1 MNVLERI
8 GRHAVGGRSG
18 PLARRLLARPYGRG
32 DAPRYAIIYEPTRIS
47 YSQIFP
53 FVRHAAEIERRHGLQ
68 LRFYSLKAAQKMDFG
83 RIDYVLLQLWFTRE
97 RALFDRLFER
107 IHRGG
112 ARVVAFLDSFAHN
125 DLRLAPILDAHI
137 DFYLKKSL
145 FRDRGQYHAHT
156 LGHTNLTDFY
166 SRAYGI
172 AETETQ
178 WMIPDGFLD
187 KLRLSPNFF
196 TAPDL
201 DRRFLDRDVDSLLAG
216 ARDIDVHA
224 RLGRRGSGWYSAMR
238 NDASQAVSGLAGR
251 RVASEGIVDKQ
262 RFNAEMERSRICFS
276 PFGYGE
282 LCWRDVEAMAFGAVL
297 LKPDMDHLDVL
308 PQIYEAGVTYVPVRW
323 DFSDMADKVD
333 WILANPD
340 DAAEIARTAFL
351 RIRSYLEEAQF
362 LDDMRFLF
370 ETHET
375 RR

>member
-8 GRHAVGGRSG
+8 GRHAVGGRSS

-32 DAPRYAIIYEPTRIS
+32 DAPRYAVIYETTRIS
-47 YSQIFP
+47 YSQVFP
-53 FVRHAAEIERRHGLQ
+53 FVRHAADIERGHGVQ
-68 LRFYSLKAAQKMDFG
+68 LRFYSVEAAQRMDFG
-83 RIDYVLLQLWFTRE
+83 QVDYVLMQLWFTRE
-97 RALFDRLFER
+97 HAVFERLFER

-145 FRDRGQYHAHT
+145 FRDRGQYHART

-166 SRAYGI
+166 SRAHGI
-172 AETETQ
+172 ADTETQ
-178 WMIPDGFLD
+178 WEIPDGFLD

-201 DRRFLDRDVDSLLAG
+201 YRRFLDRDADSLRAG

-238 NDASQAVSGLAGR
+238 TDALEAVSGLSGR
-251 RVASEGIVDKQ
+251 RIASDGIVDK
-262 RFNAEMERSRICFS
+262 RRYNAELERSKICFS

-282 LCWRDVEAMAFGAVL
+282 LCWRDIEAMAFGAVL

-308 PQIYEAGVTYVPVRW
+308 PEIYEPGVTYIPVKW
-323 DFSDMADKVD
+323 DFSDVADKVD
-333 WILANPD
+333 WIIANPQ

-351 RIRSYLEEAQF
+351 RIRSYLEEARF
-362 LDDMRFLF
+362 SEDMRFLF
-370 ETHET
+370 EPHAT